1 MPSYDVLNSSFV
13 FPFSFYYIALTMP
26 DNILLI
32 VFGILSSIGLFVGGI
47 ALYLAMKNAKKKDG
61 ELMMAFWAF
70 VALAGLTFAGMSWAY
85 FIIPILANRLF

>member
-1 MPSYDVLNSSFV
+1 
-13 FPFSFYYIALTMP
+13 MP
-26 DNILLI
+26 DNLLLI
-32 VFGILSSIGLFVGGI
+32 VFGILSSIGLLVGGI
-47 ALYLAMKNAKKKDG
+47 AIYLAMQSAKKKEG